1 VPLACLWSFTGSF
14 FPTHHPFQYIYE
26 YYISSS
32 FFSPPLFFYFFCRVF
47 LRLAGFPPT
56 VECLLPAGFAIL
68 SFEVSIGTDEFVTC
82 IFGHHCQMHGSF
94 QIPTPSC
101 AWLSIPWRSRS
112 RSEVPAI
119 IVLSSCSPP
128 PLRVTVRLVNKP
140 VRLRGSPRIYK
151 GVLVIC

>member
-1 VPLACLWSFTGSF
+1 MPLACLCSFAGSF
-14 FPTHHPFQYIYE
+14 FPTHHPFLLFLL
-26 YYISSS
+26 SSPLLI
-32 FFSPPLFFYFFCRVF
+32 FLFFFVGFSSGLPVFPLPWNVCSRQDLQSCR
-47 LRLAGFPPT
+47 LRWSLTPMSS
-56 VECLLPAGFAIL
+56 C
-68 SFEVSIGTDEFVTC
+68 TC